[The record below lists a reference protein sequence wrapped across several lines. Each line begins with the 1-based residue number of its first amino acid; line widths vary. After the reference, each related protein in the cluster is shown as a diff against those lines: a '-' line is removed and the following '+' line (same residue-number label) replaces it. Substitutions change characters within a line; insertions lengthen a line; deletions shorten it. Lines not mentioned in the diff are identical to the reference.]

1 MQWMARG
8 TSSKLLIQLTLRF
21 LLVALVPLIV
31 ALVPAYLAARAVLTE
46 QVHEKLAAKASSRNA
61 LLAEYM
67 HVLGR
72 RGQLRA
78 ATVHVAESLQ
88 ALEQY
93 AQATSTAGDFD
104 VQSPA
109 YKAVYDKVYARM
121 VQVTPADEYSDLY
134 LISADSG
141 VVWFNYSREAD
152 LGSNLR
158 SGPYKDTGFA
168 KAFERA
174 IATGE
179 TAYADFEWFEPAK
192 KACMFVASPVIDAK
206 GAVRAVTVVELD
218 SRSIAAITS
227 DRSGLGESGEAYIVG
242 RDQLMRTQSHLSAA
256 NTVLKTKVDTEAARA
271 GLAGKTGVVQGVDYR
286 GIDVVSHYSPL
297 GLQAKAGLDWVLIV
311 EVDTSEVFVAT
322 DELGRRMLAMGAL
335 AVMVMVAFAYA
346 LSRRLSVPLAAIAE
360 AVGRVAQGDLAVRIE
375 VGKGNDEVAQIAL
388 SIGDMLA
395 RLRQQAS
402 AIGGNTATISAAT
415 TQLTTSMAEL
425 ASSVTETASAVA
437 ETSAT
442 TEEVKQTSL
451 LASQKAQLVADSA
464 RRAVSVAADSQAATD
479 KTLADLARLQDQVNA
494 IAARMYRLSEQT
506 KSVTAVVGVVDDIS
520 DQANLLAVNAAIEA
534 AKAGEFGRG
543 FAVVA
548 QEIRQLAER
557 TRRATT
563 EIPAILGEI
572 ERAAAAAVSATEVGT
587 RSIEAVI
594 GQSVAAG
601 QLVRDLSAILGEAAQ
616 SATQILVSGQQQV
629 VGMNQVASAM
639 DSIRIAS
646 AQNADS
652 AHTMQDTTR
661 SLDGVGK
668 DLQAIVDWY
677 KI

>member
-8 TSSKLLIQLTLRF
+8 TSSKLLLQLTLRF
-21 LLVALVPLIV
+21 LVVAVAPLLVAMVPT
-31 ALVPAYLAARAVLTE
+31 YFGARAALTD

-61 LLAEYM
+61 LLVEYM

-72 RGQLRA
+72 RGNLRA
-78 ATVHVAESLQ
+78 ATVQVAEAVQ
-88 ALEQY
+88 ALDQY
-93 AQATSTAGDFD
+93 AQATTTADGFD

-109 YKAVYDKVYARM
+109 YNAVYDKVHARM
-121 VQVTPADEYSDLY
+121 IQVAQAEEFSDVY
-134 LISADSG
+134 LVSAESG
-141 VVWFNYSREAD
+141 LVWFNYSREAD
-152 LGSNLR
+152 LGTNLR
-158 SGPYKDTGFA
+158 TGPYKNTGFA

-174 IATGE
+174 VAKGE
-179 TAYADFEWFEPAK
+179 TAFSDFEWFEPAK
-192 KACMFVASPVIDAK
+192 KACMFVVSPVYDSK
-206 GAVRAVTVVELD
+206 GAVKAVTVVELD
-218 SRSIAAITS
+218 NTSIEAVIK
-227 DRSGLGESGEAYIVG
+227 DRTGLGDSGETYVVG
-242 RDQLMRTQSHLSAA
+242 RDQVMRTQSHLSSAP
-256 NTVLKTKVDTEAARA
+256 TVLKTKVNTEAARA
-271 GLAGKTGVVQGVDYR
+271 GLAGKTGLVHSTDYR
-286 GIDVVSHYSPL
+286 GVEVVSHYSPL
-297 GLQAKAGLDWVLIV
+297 GLQAKTGIDWVLIV
-311 EVDTSEVFVAT
+311 EVDIKEVFAAI
-322 DELGRRMLAMGAL
+322 DDLGRNMVLIGLL
-335 AVMVMVAFAYA
+335 AVLVMVGFSYW
-346 LSRRLSVPLAAIAE
+346 LSLKLSVPLSAMAY
-360 AVGRVAQGDLAVRIE
+360 AVGRVAEGDLAVRIE
-375 VGKGNDEVAQIAL
+375 ISGNDEVAQIAL
-388 SIGDMLA
+388 AIQEMVA

-402 AIGGNTATISAAT
+402 AIGSNTATISAAT

-437 ETSAT
+437 ETGAT

-451 LASQKAQLVADSA
+451 LASQKAQGVAENA

-479 KTLADLARLQDQVNA
+479 KTLADLARLQDQINA

-506 KSVTAVVGVVDDIS
+506 NSVTAVVGVVDDIS

-572 ERAAAAAVSATEVGT
+572 ERAASAAVSATEVGT

-594 GQSVAAG
+594 TQSVAAG
-601 QLVRDLSAILGEAAQ
+601 QLVRDLSVILGEAAQ
-616 SATQILVSGQQQV
+616 SATQILVSGQQQL

-639 DSIRIAS
+639 ESIRIAS

-661 SLDGVGK
+661 SLEGVGK
-668 DLQAIVDWY
+668 DMQSIVDWY